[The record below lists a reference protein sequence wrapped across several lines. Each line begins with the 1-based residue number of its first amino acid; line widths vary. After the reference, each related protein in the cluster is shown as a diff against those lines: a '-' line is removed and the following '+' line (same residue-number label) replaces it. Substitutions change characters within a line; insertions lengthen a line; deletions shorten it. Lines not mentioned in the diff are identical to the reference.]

1 MTWLTRWGNM
11 LPHRIVIRAAN
22 PDDLADLTRLYVA
35 YRVFYGEPPAEAAA
49 GEFIRERISGNAG
62 KYFLAWDSEHPLASP
77 VAFMHLMPST
87 NTLAMRPIWLLEDL
101 YVEPAARK
109 RGIATRLLEEA
120 EVFARSTGAERITL
134 ATAHDNEAAQS
145 IYRKVGYVREDHFRY
160 FHRVLS

>member
-1 MTWLTRWGNM
+1 M

-22 PDDLADLTRLYVA
+22 LDDLADLTRLYVA
-35 YRVFYGEPPAEAAA
+35 YRVFYGERPAEAAA
-49 GEFIRERISGNAG
+49 EEFIRERVSSRAG
-62 KYFLAWDSEHPLASP
+62 KYFLAWGSDGDRTEP

-109 RGIATRLLEEA
+109 QGIASSLLEEA

-134 ATAHDNEAAQS
+134 STAHDNEAAQS
-145 IYRKVGYVREDHFRY
+145 IYRKLGYVREDHFRY
-160 FHRVLS
+160 FHRVLW